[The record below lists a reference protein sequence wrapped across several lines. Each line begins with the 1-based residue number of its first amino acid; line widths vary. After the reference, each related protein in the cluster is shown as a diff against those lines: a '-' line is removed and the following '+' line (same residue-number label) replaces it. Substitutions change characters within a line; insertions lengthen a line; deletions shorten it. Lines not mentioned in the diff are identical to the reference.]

1 MAQLICDLVVN
12 SFYFFMPPTKV
23 LQTLQYGWWRPASS
37 KFVTHQVSPR
47 TSPLIYTH
55 PLREPIQPRGFHA
68 ACRGMMLMC
77 ANGSLD
83 LSPRDSPC
91 IRLPCLPRGHLR
103 VSTSPYWVCCS
114 MLTWP
119 LFSPVFL
126 APSHTLFISI
136 PYGFHLQ
143 ITSMSDHFSEP
154 QWSPVLIWMDLMVS
168 SHDALWPHYLCHHPC
183 IISSSQQ
190 LDAFNIN

>member
-1 MAQLICDLVVN
+1 
-12 SFYFFMPPTKV
+12 
-23 LQTLQYGWWRPASS
+23 
-37 KFVTHQVSPR
+37 
-47 TSPLIYTH
+47 
-55 PLREPIQPRGFHA
+55 
-68 ACRGMMLMC
+68 MLMC

-190 LDAFNIN
+190 LDEEIRPPHSFEQNSLGVKLDSKDIPLGPTHPHPILLWPLPITRLALEHTRTSETMLPSA